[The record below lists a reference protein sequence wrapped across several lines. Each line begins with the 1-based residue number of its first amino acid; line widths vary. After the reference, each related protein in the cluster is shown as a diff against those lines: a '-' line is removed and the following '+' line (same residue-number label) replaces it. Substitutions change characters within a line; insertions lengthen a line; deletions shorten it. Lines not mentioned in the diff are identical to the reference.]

1 MNVLILE
8 YNSRDI
14 LSNFLFHKIIKKNL
28 SIQVK
33 IYTKKVIR
41 WVSIIVSLHPSCE
54 YCIHFFK
61 NNNLPWLSSFVNIW
75 TYTPYLNHSEKSWF
89 NKKNDRRGKIIPL
102 TCFLG
107 QYTICIGWKCTIKLP
122 RIEKLYIIN
131 HNILLF
137 SIFFLFASVCIK
149 FVTGMHMV
157 TLLQWLGGHMY
168 NPQKHTSVHL
178 CNCMPAQ
185 QSSCIF
191 VSSTF

>member
-1 MNVLILE
+1 LYFYILMRLLYPFIEKPIFSSLLYLNFHHLIISGPSLRSSTTPLPK
-8 YNSRDI
+8 NLGS
-14 LSNFLFHKIIKKNL
+14 IKKND
-28 SIQVK
+28 K
-33 IYTKKVIR
+33 
-41 WVSIIVSLHPSCE
+41 
-54 YCIHFFK
+54 
-61 NNNLPWLSSFVNIW
+61 
-75 TYTPYLNHSEKSWF
+75 
-89 NKKNDRRGKIIPL
+89 RGKINPI
-102 TCFLG
+102 TFFHG
-107 QYTICIGWKCTIKLP
+107 QYIGWKCTIKLP

-131 HNILLF
+131 HNLLLF